1 MSGIA
6 INNIMQFLPVVW
18 IHETELIPLFHKL
31 GCVLEVSM
39 HFKIKIKTGFISKS
53 CLLPFHFI
61 SYFADLVVM
70 KTPRTSSKRRLLEAA
85 ATQAWLWGLSPFHCF
100 HLCPSQLMV
109 LKPEE
114 PQGRNNCV

>member
-6 INNIMQFLPVVW
+6 INNGMRFLPVVW
-18 IHETELIPLFHKL
+18 IHETALISLFHKL

-39 HFKIKIKTGFISKS
+39 HFKIKIETGFISKS

-85 ATQAWLWGLSPFHCF
+85 ATQAWLWGLSPFHFVFTCAP
-100 HLCPSQLMV
+100 HSSWC
-109 LKPEE
+109 
-114 PQGRNNCV
+114 